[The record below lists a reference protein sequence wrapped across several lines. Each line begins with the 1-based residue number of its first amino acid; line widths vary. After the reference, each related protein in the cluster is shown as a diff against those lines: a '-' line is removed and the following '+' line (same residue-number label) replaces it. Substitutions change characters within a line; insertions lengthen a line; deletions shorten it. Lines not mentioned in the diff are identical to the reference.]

1 MSSMNPEKLAQLR
14 ENVRIGG
21 KGTPR
26 RKAKKQPASAKAASD
41 DKKVHAALKKLNVTA
56 IPNIEEVNMFRDD
69 GKVMHFP
76 NPKIQASV
84 QSQTFAVYGKPVV
97 KDMLEMP
104 ELMGQMGNQQMMIQQ
119 LLQQLQGNQGADL
132 MKNVQASMTG
142 GKMAMPSADDDDDD
156 LPELVSNLC
165 VLSG

>member
-14 ENVRIGG
+14 EN
-21 KGTPR
+21 
-26 RKAKKQPASAKAASD
+26 AASD

-132 MKNVQASMTG
+132 MKNVQASHDRWQ
-142 GKMAMPSADDDDDD
+142 DDHAI
-156 LPELVSNLC
+156 
-165 VLSG
+165 G